1 MRSFLLLF
9 FTIGY
14 ICAYE
19 LTYISNDASQTS
31 LKGLKKTY
39 KQTLL
44 VNDKKV
50 YLIPSDCRLE
60 RHFGGASQMPVK
72 LSKEPEQT
80 QEVRITQEVFEAKD
94 ERIIKE
100 KIEVEKSIAL
110 VEGKVSKAFLDDK
123 EGRGYG
129 GASQVPLDFS
139 FQKIAATQ
147 VHMKPKMQEKTVISD
162 TKFYQYPSCQLLDD
176 GSGYQLKHIK
186 DAYLYSDQGLHPI
199 SNTVILFK

>member
-1 MRSFLLLF
+1 MRSFVLLF
-9 FTIGY
+9 CAIGY
-14 ICAYE
+14 VCAHD
-19 LTYISNDASQTS
+19 LTYISNNASQKS
-31 LKGLKKTY
+31 LKGLQQTY

-44 VNDKKV
+44 INDKKV

-72 LSKEPEQT
+72 LSQGLEQT
-80 QEVRITQEVFEAKD
+80 QELSITQEVFEAKD

-110 VEGKVSKAFLDDK
+110 VEGKVAKAFLDDK

-139 FQKIAATQ
+139 FQKIAAKKA
-147 VHMKPKMQEKTVISD
+147 HMKPATEHKPIVASARP
-162 TKFYQYPSCQLLDD
+162 YQHPSCRLLDD
-176 GSGYQLKHIK
+176 GSGYQLEHIK
-186 DAYLYSDQGLHPI
+186 DAYFFVDQNLHPI
-199 SNTVILFK
+199 SSTTILFH